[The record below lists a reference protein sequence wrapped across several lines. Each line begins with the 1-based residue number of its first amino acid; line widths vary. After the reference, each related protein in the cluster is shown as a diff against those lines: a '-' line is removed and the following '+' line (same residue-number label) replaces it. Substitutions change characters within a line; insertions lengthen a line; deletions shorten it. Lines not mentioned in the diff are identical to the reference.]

1 MVSLWNK
8 YRKRIFSI
16 LITLFA
22 LALSLLWWVPL
33 VWALGVSLSPSGVKT
48 SDFWKI
54 VTPPYTLEHFK
65 YVLDNPNAHMM
76 RWFSNSLIISVCT
89 VGGMLILV
97 TFAGYAFSKIDFKFK
112 GFWFWVIMASVM
124 VPGEATLVSS
134 YVLHHELGLLN
145 TLSSLIL
152 PGLASAF
159 SLLLMKSFID
169 GIPGELFEAATID
182 GCSRLRAIFVLVI
195 PLTRMALASLGIFS
209 FLSSWNNYLWPF
221 ITISDTKIMPIAV
234 GISYFTGQG
243 TTAMN
248 PAMAASLMACVPVL
262 VIFFVFQRQITKGI
276 AFTGLKM

>member
-1 MVSLWNK
+1 MLSLWNK
-8 YRKRIFSI
+8 NRKRVLSV
-16 LITLFA
+16 LVTLFA
-22 LALSLLWWVPL
+22 AALSLIWWVPL
-33 VWALGVSLSPSGVKT
+33 IWSLGVSLSEKGVKT
-48 SDFWKI
+48 SDFWRI
-54 VTPPYTLEHFK
+54 VSPPYTFEHFK
-65 YVLDNPNAHMM
+65 YVMNNPNADMM

-97 TFAGYAFSKIDFKFK
+97 TFAGYAFAKINFKFK
-112 GFWFWVIMASVM
+112 QFWFWMIMASVM

-134 YVLHHELGLLN
+134 YVLHHKLGLLN
-145 TLSSLIL
+145 TLGSLIL
-152 PGLASAF
+152 PGLSSAF

-182 GCSRLRAIFVLVI
+182 GCGRLRTVFVLVI

-209 FLSSWNNYLWPF
+209 FLGSWNNYLWPF
-221 ITISDTKIMPIAV
+221 ITISDPKTMPIAV

-248 PAMAASLMACVPVL
+248 PAMAASLIACIPVL
-262 VIFFVFQRQITKGI
+262 VIFFIFQRQITKGI